1 MHTANDVI
9 MPVLGMNQDSGKI
22 VRWLIREGQPVK
34 KGDPLLEV
42 ETDKA
47 VAEIEAPASGI
58 LSGVKAQD
66 GDEVPVGTLIAFISN
81 TTQAAGVMPASQPI
95 LPASPIALRMAAEHK
110 IDLAQVQSKGKRV
123 EKADV
128 LAYLQSQPQANAARP
143 IRPLA
148 SPKARQMAAELG
160 LDLSSLRGSGPD
172 GAVVAS
178 DIPMRTS
185 AALEQAEEPTG
196 SAQTSLVS
204 STTSEAAPTELS
216 PSAVWRIMAERTTA
230 AWKEAPHFFL
240 LREVDATRLMQWKE
254 SVQKGST
261 VKITYTDLLVK
272 ITATALRKY
281 PRINS
286 KYKDEKILLLPEI
299 NIGIASAVEDGLV
312 VPVIHNVDGLS
323 VSQIATTRAALLEKA
338 RAGKLRPEDISGG
351 TFTISNLGMYGV
363 DAFLAVLNSP
373 QSAIMAVGR
382 IVERVVPVNGQI
394 VIRPM
399 ISLSLSFDHRSVDGA
414 RGAQFLDSLASLIEE
429 PLGLIS

>member
-1 MHTANDVI
+1 MHTANEVI

-22 VRWLIREGQPVK
+22 VRWLIQEGQPVK

-47 VAEIEAPASGI
+47 VAEIEASASGI
-58 LSGVKAQD
+58 LSGVKARD
-66 GDEVPVGTLIAFISN
+66 GDEVPVGTLIAFISDSAQP
-81 TTQAAGVMPASQPI
+81 TAVPAGGST
-95 LPASPIALRMAAEHK
+95 LPASPIALRMAAEHQ
-110 IDLAQVQSKGKRV
+110 IDLAQIQSNGKRV

-128 LAYLQSQPQANAARP
+128 LAYLQSRPQANAARLA
-143 IRPLA
+143 RPLA
-148 SPKARQMAAELG
+148 SPKARQMAAERG
-160 LDLSSLRGSGPD
+160 LDLSSLHGSGPD
-172 GAVVAS
+172 GAVVAA
-178 DIPMRTS
+178 DIQLR
-185 AALEQAEEPTG
+185 AAAVLEPAEEP
-196 SAQTSLVS
+196 AVPVQTSFILAAAS
-204 STTSEAAPTELS
+204 ETSPVEISPT
-216 PSAVWRIMAERTTA
+216 AVWRIMAERTTA

-240 LREVDATRLMQWKE
+240 LREVDTTRLMQWKE
-254 SVQKGST
+254 SVQKGSKE
-261 VKITYTDLLVK
+261 KITYTDLLVK
-272 ITATALRKY
+272 ITAAALRKY

-286 KYKDEKILLLPEI
+286 KYQDGKIMLMPEI
-299 NIGIASAVEDGLV
+299 NIGVASAVEEGLV
-312 VPVIHNVDGLS
+312 VPVIHKADGLS
-323 VSQIATTRAALLEKA
+323 VSQIAATRAALLEKA

-373 QSAIMAVGR
+373 QSAILAVGR

-414 RGAQFLDSLASLIEE
+414 RGAQFLDSLANLIEE